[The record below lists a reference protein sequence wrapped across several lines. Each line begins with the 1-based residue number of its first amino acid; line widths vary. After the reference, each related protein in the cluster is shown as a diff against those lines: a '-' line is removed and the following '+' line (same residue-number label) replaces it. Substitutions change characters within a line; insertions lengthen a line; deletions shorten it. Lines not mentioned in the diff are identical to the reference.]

1 MAQVTRREQ
10 KEATQQRLISAAV
23 DFFGAHG
30 FAHSNTADFA
40 KSARVSHGTVFL
52 HFPTR
57 EALVLRVLD
66 SFGDQLAAAFKTAME
81 GEGRLEGV
89 LRAHLAVLGQHETFY
104 ARLVQEGALLPP
116 KARSLLFILHASV
129 SHRLKL
135 AAEGEAP
142 VSKVRKMAPHLLF
155 NTWIALVHY
164 YIANRD
170 LFAPGQS
177 VLAAKGDELVAHF
190 LDLVSDERRTP

>member
-1 MAQVTRREQ
+1 MAQVSRKDQ
-10 KEATQQRLISAAV
+10 KIATQQRLVETAL
-23 DFFGAHG
+23 DFFAERG

-40 KSARVSHGTVFL
+40 KAAKVSHGAVFL
-52 HFPTR
+52 HFPTK

-66 SFGDQLAAAFKTAME
+66 VFGDRLSAALNAAMQAE
-81 GEGRLEGV
+81 MPMEGV
-89 LRAHLAVLGQHETFY
+89 LRAHLSVLREYEDFY
-104 ARLVQEGALLPP
+104 ARLVQEGALLPV

-129 SHRLKL
+129 SRRLRL
-135 AAEGEAP
+135 AADSEVEAGRMRTI
-142 VSKVRKMAPHLLF
+142 KQHLLF

-170 LFAPGQS
+170 VFAPGES

-190 LDLVSDERRTP
+190 LSLCRN